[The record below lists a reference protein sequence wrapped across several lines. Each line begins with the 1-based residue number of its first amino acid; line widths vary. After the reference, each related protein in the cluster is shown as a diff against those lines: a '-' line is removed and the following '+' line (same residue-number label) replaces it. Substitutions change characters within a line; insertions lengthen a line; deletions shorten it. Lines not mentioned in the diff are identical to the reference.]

1 MYTLYYSPGA
11 CSLAIHVLLN
21 ELNLPVT
28 LHDVSIREGKNRSP
42 EFLALNPRGQ
52 VPVLV
57 ADKLVM
63 REGAAILLHLLETHP
78 NPLLPTSGNART
90 ETIEWLMFANATL
103 HPACARIFFL
113 MRAATDKKEQ
123 ESLIGIA
130 FKNVQKLWDEVEAR
144 LEHHAYIAGNTPTV
158 ADILLTVIANWTLP
172 KPLHFGNRTT
182 TLLKAISQR
191 PSYQKALEAE
201 GVTYKAA

>member
-21 ELNLPVT
+21 ELDAPFT
-28 LHDVSIREGKNRSP
+28 LQDVSIREGKNRTP

-57 ADKLVM
+57 DDGLVL
-63 REGAAILLHLLETHP
+63 RECAAILLYLIEKHAS
-78 NPLLPTSGNART
+78 PLLPLSGKARS
-90 ETIEWLMFANATL
+90 EHMEWLMFANATL

-113 MRAATDKKEQ
+113 LRNATDGAEKNA
-123 ESLIGIA
+123 LIHVA
-130 FKNVQKLWDEVEAR
+130 LQHVRKLWAEVEAR
-144 LEHHAYIAGNTPTV
+144 LESYPFVSGNSPGP

-172 KPLHFGNRTT
+172 ETIAFGHRTQ
-182 TLLKAISQR
+182 TLLKSMTSR
-191 PSYQKALEAE
+191 PSFQKALETE
-201 GVTYKAA
+201 GVTYKAV